1 MIKDGNIITTLSIS
15 LVWIFYSLIPPYLLL
30 HYHFIGKGHTLRY
43 ASRIAYILSF
53 FCVAAALVLLWLV
66 YPRAVN
72 PSAISS
78 GSFGCKLIFAKVN
91 FSGVP

>member
-1 MIKDGNIITTLSIS
+1 MNKVINDGKIITTLSIS
-15 LVWIFYSLIPPYLLL
+15 LVWIFYSIIPPYLLL

-66 YPRAVN
+66 YPRAVSS
-72 PSAISS
+72 PS
-78 GSFGCKLIFAKVN
+78 
-91 FSGVP
+91 